1 MKYVIAYW
9 LMLTG
14 WMLHAQTATEVI
26 ARVDAV
32 MRGNSSTSEMTIQI
46 IRPTWSREMSM
57 KTWSMGDD
65 HSVVLITA
73 PAKDAGTVFLKRDKE
88 VWNWV
93 PAIERNIKMPPSMM
107 AQSWM
112 GTDFTNDD
120 LVKEFSVVNDYTHK
134 FVGEATIAGRTCWII
149 EMTPK
154 PDAAVVW
161 GKVKVWVDQKDFL
174 QLKVEN
180 YDEDGYLV
188 NSMIASDIK
197 MMGGR
202 LIPTRMEMLPA
213 DEPGNKTVMIY
224 KSIQFNVAIDDATF
238 SVEQMKRLK

>member
-1 MKYVIAYW
+1 M
-9 LMLTG
+9 
-14 WMLHAQTATEVI
+14 
-26 ARVDAV
+26 
-32 MRGNSSTSEMTIQI
+32 
-46 IRPTWSREMSM
+46 MS
-57 KTWSMGDD
+57 
-65 HSVVLITA
+65 
-73 PAKDAGTVFLKRDKE
+73 
-88 VWNWV
+88 
-93 PAIERNIKMPPSMM
+93 
-107 AQSWM
+107 QSWM

-120 LVKEFSVVNDYTHK
+120 LVKEFSVVQDYTHK
-134 FVGEATIAGRTCWII
+134 FVGEETIAGRICWII
-149 EMTPK
+149 EMTPR

-161 GKVKVWVDQKDFL
+161 GKVKVWVDQQDFL

-197 MMGGR
+197 TMGGR

-224 KSIQFNVAIDDATF
+224 KSIQFNVAIDDAVF

>member
-1 MKYVIAYW
+1 MRNWIMALAVCMP
-9 LMLTG
+9 ML
-14 WMLHAQTATEVI
+14 LQAQSATEVV
-26 ARVDAV
+26 AKADQV
-32 MRGNSSTSEMTIQI
+32 MRGKSSIADMTIQI
-46 IRPTWSREMSM
+46 VRPSWSREMKM
-57 KTWSMGDD
+57 KTWSRGTEQ
-65 HSVVLITA
+65 SAVLITA

-93 PAIERNIKMPPSMM
+93 PAIERTIKMPPSMM
-107 AQSWM
+107 SQSWM

-134 FVGEATIAGRTCWII
+134 FVGEETIAGRSCWIV

-161 GKVKVWVDQKDFL
+161 GKVKVWIDKKDHL

-188 NSMIASDIK
+188 NSMLAYDIK
-197 MMGGR
+197 NLGGR
-202 LIPTRMEMLPA
+202 MIPSRMEMIPA

-224 KSIQFNVAIDDATF
+224 NNIQFDVAIDQEVFTVDY
-238 SVEQMKRLK
+238 MKRLK

>member
-1 MKYVIAYW
+1 MKYLMSLW
-9 LMLTG
+9 LLFTGMLVQ
-14 WMLHAQTATEVI
+14 AQTATEVI
-26 ARVDAV
+26 AKADKV
-32 MRGNSSTSEMTIQI
+32 MRGSSSTSEITIQI

-57 KTWSMGDD
+57 KTWSKGDD
-65 HSVVLITA
+65 HSAVLITA

-107 AQSWM
+107 SQSWM

-120 LVKEFSVVNDYTHK
+120 LVKEFSVVQDYTHK
-134 FVGEATIAGRTCWII
+134 FVGEETIAGRICWII
-149 EMTPK
+149 EMTPR

-161 GKVKVWVDQKDFL
+161 GKVKVWVDQQDFL

-197 MMGGR
+197 TMGGR

-224 KSIQFNVAIDDATF
+224 KSIQFNVAIDDAVF